1 MRKIRNKLI
10 GISAV
15 AQWVQNPTAA
25 TWVATEAGFPPWPGA
40 GGKGSGVAPNAA

>member
-25 TWVATEAGFPPWPGA
+25 ALVAAVVWV
-40 GGKGSGVAPNAA
+40 